1 MLVTKKRLRYMEEGL
16 NPLPSYSLGLRS
28 EADCLSAKEE
38 EEKNFLF
45 PNSLFYGRVKRTNK
59 ESP

>member
-1 MLVTKKRLRYMEEGL
+1 MEEGL